1 MKKYK
6 WNVLFVFILGLIMAW
21 ILLGK
26 GNPKMMLE
34 SVKTLAPKWLL
45 IGLICIGLYVGVET
59 IIQYMLTNKMQRGH
73 SLWNAFKVVMTGQ
86 FFNAITPFA
95 SGGQPMQ
102 AFIMAKQGVP
112 VGTSISILMTKF
124 IIYQLIL
131 TLYSMIA
138 LLIQMPF
145 FFSKISGVVYLSL
158 IGFLI
163 NFGIV
168 MILVASVFMKQQLK
182 RVGFWGV
189 NLLHHM
195 RIIKHPT
202 GIKRKIIAQIDLF
215 NKNIGLLKKN
225 TSLLLQVSML
235 TIMQLTAY
243 FLIPYAVYKAFGLAG
258 TKMFVII
265 SAAAFIVM
273 ISSFVPIPGGSGV
286 AEGSFFLFFQ
296 LFFPTTILPT
306 AILCWRLITFYIPL
320 CIGGIMTMLPNHKVR
335 NLTGES
341 KIGA

>member
-6 WNVLFVFILGLIMAW
+6 WNVLSVVLLAAIMLG

-26 GNPKMMLE
+26 GDSKVMLE
-34 SVKTLAPKWLL
+34 SIKTLAPKWLL
-45 IGLICIGLYVGVET
+45 VGLVCIGLYVGVET
-59 IIQYMLTNKMQRGH
+59 IIQYMLTDKMQKGH

-131 TLYSMIA
+131 TLYSMIV

-145 FFSKISGVVYLSL
+145 FFARIRGVVYLAL
-158 IGFLI
+158 IGFI
-163 NFGIV
+163 MNFGIV
-168 MILVASVFMKQQLK
+168 MILIASVFMKQKLK
-182 RVGFWGV
+182 RVGFWCV
-189 NLLHHM
+189 NLLHRV
-195 RIIKHPT
+195 RIIKKPT
-202 GIKRKIIAQIDLF
+202 AIKRKIISQIDLF
-215 NKNIGLLKKN
+215 NKNIGLLKQN
-225 TSLLLQVSML
+225 TGLLLQVSIL

-243 FLIPYAVYKAFGLAG
+243 FLIPYTVYKAFGLTG
-258 TKMFVII
+258 TKMIVII

-273 ISSFVPIPGGSGV
+273 ISSFVPVPGSSGV

-296 LFFPTTILPT
+296 LFFPTSILPT

-320 CIGGIMTMLPNHKVR
+320 CLGGVMTVLPDHKVR
-335 NLTGES
+335 HLAHSGKANL
-341 KIGA
+341 

>member
-6 WNVLFVFILGLIMAW
+6 WNVLVVLLLGAIMAW
-21 ILLGK
+21 ILLGS
-26 GNPKMMLE
+26 GEPVNIIQ
-34 SVKTLAPKWLL
+34 SVKSLAPKWLF
-45 IGLICIGLYVGVET
+45 IGIVCIGLYLGVET
-59 IIQYMLTNKMQRGH
+59 VIQHMLTNKMQRGH

-124 IIYQLIL
+124 IIYQSVLTVYSFIVLLLELSFFCEKVSGLVYL
-131 TLYSMIA
+131 TLVG
-138 LLIQMPF
+138 F
-145 FFSKISGVVYLSL
+145 F
-158 IGFLI
+158 I
-163 NFGIV
+163 NLGIV
-168 MILVASVFMKQQLK
+168 TILVASVFMKEQLK
-182 RVGFWGV
+182 RLGFWGV
-189 NLLHHM
+189 NILHRL

-202 GIKRKIIAQIDLF
+202 GIKRNIIAQIDLF
-215 NKNIGLLKKN
+215 NKNIGLLQRN
-225 TSLLLQVSML
+225 AGLLFKVSAL

-243 FLIPYAVYKAFGLAG
+243 FLIPYAIYKAFGLNGARV
-258 TKMFVII
+258 FVIV

-286 AEGSFFLFFQ
+286 AEGSFFLFFK
-296 LFFPTTILPT
+296 LFFPNAVLPT

-320 CIGGIMTMLPNHKVR
+320 CIGGVMTVLPDRKVR
-335 NLTGES
+335 ELTGHRNV
-341 KIGA
+341 

>member
-145 FFSKISGVVYLSL
+145 FFLR
-158 IGFLI
+158 
-163 NFGIV
+163 
-168 MILVASVFMKQQLK
+168 LVA
-182 RVGFWGV
+182 
-189 NLLHHM
+189 
-195 RIIKHPT
+195 
-202 GIKRKIIAQIDLF
+202 
-215 NKNIGLLKKN
+215 
-225 TSLLLQVSML
+225 
-235 TIMQLTAY
+235 
-243 FLIPYAVYKAFGLAG
+243 
-258 TKMFVII
+258 
-265 SAAAFIVM
+265 
-273 ISSFVPIPGGSGV
+273 
-286 AEGSFFLFFQ
+286 
-296 LFFPTTILPT
+296 
-306 AILCWRLITFYIPL
+306 L
-320 CIGGIMTMLPNHKVR
+320 CIYL
-335 NLTGES
+335 
-341 KIGA
+341 

>member
-6 WNVLFVFILGLIMAW
+6 WNVLSVVLLGAIMLG

-26 GNPKMMLE
+26 GDSKVMLE
-34 SVKTLAPKWLL
+34 SIKTLAPKWLL
-45 IGLICIGLYVGVET
+45 VGLVCIGLYVGVET
-59 IIQYMLTNKMQRGH
+59 IIQYMLTDRMQKGH

-131 TLYSMIA
+131 TLYSMIV

-145 FFSKISGVVYLSL
+145 FFARIRGVVYFAL
-158 IGFLI
+158 IGFIMNL
-163 NFGIV
+163 GIV
-168 MILVASVFMKQQLK
+168 MVLIASIFMKQKLK
-182 RVGFWGV
+182 RLGFWWV
-189 NLLHHM
+189 NLLYRV
-195 RIIKHPT
+195 RIIKNPT
-202 GIKRKIIAQIDLF
+202 AIKRKIISQIDLF
-215 NKNIGLLKKN
+215 NKNISLLKKN
-225 TSLLLQVSML
+225 TGLLLQISIL

-243 FLIPYAVYKAFGLAG
+243 FLIPYTVYKAFGLTG
-258 TKMFVII
+258 TKMIVII

-273 ISSFVPIPGGSGV
+273 ISAFVPVPGNSGV

-296 LFFPTTILPT
+296 LFFPTSILPT
-306 AILCWRLITFYIPL
+306 AILCWRLITFYIPMCL
-320 CIGGIMTMLPNHKVR
+320 GGVMTVLPDRKVR
-335 NLTGES
+335 HLAHSGKANL
-341 KIGA
+341 

>member
-6 WNVLFVFILGLIMAW
+6 WNVLSVVLLGAIMLG

-26 GNPKMMLE
+26 GNPKMIIE
-34 SVKTLAPKWLL
+34 SIKTLAPTWLL

-73 SLWNAFKVVMTGQ
+73 SLWNSFKVVMTGQ

-131 TLYSMIA
+131 TLYSMIV

-145 FFSKISGVVYLSL
+145 FFSRISGIVYLAL
-158 IGFLI
+158 LGFLM
-163 NFGIV
+163 NFGVV
-168 MILVASVFMKQQLK
+168 MILIASVFMKQPLK
-182 RVGFWGV
+182 RLGFWGV
-189 NLLHHM
+189 NLLHRM
-195 RIIKHPT
+195 RIIKHPMNT
-202 GIKRKIIAQIDLF
+202 KRKIISQIDLF
-215 NKNIGLLKKN
+215 NKNISLLKKN
-225 TSLLLQVSML
+225 TGLLLRVSFL
-235 TIMQLTAY
+235 TTMQLTAY
-243 FLIPYAVYKAFGLAG
+243 FLIPYAVYKAFGLTG

-296 LFFPTTILPT
+296 LFFPTSILPT

-320 CIGGIMTMLPNHKVR
+320 CIGGVMTLLPDHKVR
-335 NLTGES
+335 SLAHPGKAN
-341 KIGA
+341 A